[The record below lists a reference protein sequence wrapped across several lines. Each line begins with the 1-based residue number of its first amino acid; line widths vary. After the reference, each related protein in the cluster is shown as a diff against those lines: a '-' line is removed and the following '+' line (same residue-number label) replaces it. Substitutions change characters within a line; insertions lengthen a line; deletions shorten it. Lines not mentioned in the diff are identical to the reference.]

1 MGLHS
6 LYQISAKTGEGVF
19 EMFENIGK
27 LLVRNTKAMIQERSA
42 FAVNQAESEKA
53 TKVKQS
59 SGSIYITVAVVD
71 VPKKL
76 YLII

>member
-19 EMFENIGK
+19 KMFENIGK

-42 FAVNQAESEKA
+42 FAVIQAESEKA

-59 SGSIYITVAVVD
+59 SGSPLLYFD